1 LSRDLTQIGV
11 EGLTNSAIP
20 LYPMHNLFHSMMKDP
35 MNKPRR
41 GNRDLM
47 RAMNRNL
54 ILNIV
59 RSQGP
64 LSRTQLTE
72 LSGLSVGAVSQ
83 IVNDLLEDRW
93 INEVGESDYT
103 GGRRQVMLRLN
114 PTAGYIVG
122 LKLMENRVVCAVS
135 DLETTVLNYLEQ
147 PLIGSHS
154 PDTVA
159 ETLAQMVIHALYQ
172 TGITRDNVRG
182 VGVGLAGVIDG
193 ESGIVH
199 YSPFFHWQHVPL
211 ADMIARHLS
220 LPVYLEND
228 VNTLTITEQLFG
240 SGHDVTNFAV
250 MTMGRGIGL
259 GVVINHQLY
268 RGHNGGVG
276 ELGHITLAPDGPLC
290 DCGKRGCL
298 EALAADPAVLR
309 SMQDAFDEPITL
321 EKVVDAADQGDE
333 PARRALARSGYYLG
347 VGLATVVNLFC
358 PSLIIVSGEGVSA
371 GAYRLDPMFEAL
383 REHTFNGLLDGVEI
397 LVKPT
402 DDQAWARGAAGLVV
416 GKLFESPLVHS
427 QPLPVTD

>member
-1 LSRDLTQIGV
+1 
-11 EGLTNSAIP
+11 
-20 LYPMHNLFHSMMKDP
+20 
-35 MNKPRR
+35 
-41 GNRDLM
+41 M
-47 RAMNRNL
+47 RAMNRHL

-83 IVNDLLEDRW
+83 IVNDLLADQW

-114 PTAGYIVG
+114 PTVGYVVG

-135 DLETTVLNYLEQ
+135 DLETTVLNYVEH
-147 PLIGSHS
+147 PLTGSHT

-159 ETLAQMVIHALYQ
+159 ETLARIVIHALYQ
-172 TGITRDNVRG
+172 TGITREKVRG
-182 VGVGLAGVIDG
+182 VGIGLAGVIDG
-193 ESGIVH
+193 DSGIVH
-199 YSPFFHWQHVPL
+199 YSPFFRWQDVPL
-211 ADMIARHLS
+211 ADQIARHLA

-240 SGHDVTNFAV
+240 SGHDVANFAV
-250 MTMGRGIGL
+250 VTMGRGVGL

-276 ELGHITLAPDGPLC
+276 ELGHITIVPDGPLC

-298 EALAADPAVLR
+298 EALASDPATV
-309 SMQDAFDEPITL
+309 SSVQDAFDGPVTL
-321 EKVVDAADQGDE
+321 DAVAQAAEQGNE
-333 PARRALARSGYYLG
+333 PARAALARSGYYLG

-358 PSLIIVSGEGVSA
+358 PSLIILSGEGVSA
-371 GAYRLDPMFEAL
+371 GPCRLDPMFESL
-383 REHTFNGLLDGVEI
+383 RAHTFNGLLDGVKI
-397 LVKPT
+397 LVKPM
-402 DDQAWARGAAGLVV
+402 DDHAWARGAAGMVV
-416 GKLFESPLVHS
+416 GKLFKSPLMNGPS
-427 QPLPVTD
+427 TEPTD